1 MDTVK
6 SLTIV
11 GKCRLLLLDMVAL
24 TWTATE
30 AGLNAMRT
38 ETNWKPNNGKVTDD
52 VFVEY
57 RCADGYV
64 GRKHAFHLRWDKQG
78 NVGDIVEYRI
88 LEEYK

>member
-1 MDTVK
+1 MSD
-6 SLTIV
+6 
-11 GKCRLLLLDMVAL
+11 
-24 TWTATE
+24 
-30 AGLNAMRT
+30 
-38 ETNWKPNNGKVTDD
+38 WKQNNGKVTED
-52 VFVEY
+52 VFIEY